1 LVITYG
7 FKAGWF
13 QNKILVEI
21 IDSSNAACIQKAH
34 FFFFGVGVREELW
47 GFGVFLVKGHIG
59 GSFFSLAAR
68 QCVFLKKCFVLKF
81 WKNSTKKMLTN
92 RRSTQVQT

>member
-1 LVITYG
+1 LVINYG

-34 FFFFGVGVREELW
+34 FFFFGARVREELW
-47 GFGVFLVKGHIG
+47 GFGFFFGEGAYWKP
-59 GSFFSLAAR
+59 FFSLSAR
-68 QCVFLKKCFVLKF
+68 QSVCLYYYYYYFK
-81 WKNSTKKMLTN
+81 
-92 RRSTQVQT
+92 